1 MIVLYQELVPRK
13 LNWLSRYPAL
23 ERYVE
28 LQVLTYIY
36 QCHSAFGFKVVKQK
50 LGNYICETCN
60 FTAHAFPV
68 FQRKI
73 LKTCYWFPNYS

>member
-1 MIVLYQELVPRK
+1 MVG
-13 LNWLSRYPAL
+13 LNI
-23 ERYVE
+23 
-28 LQVLTYIY
+28 YIY
-36 QCHSAFGFKVVKQK
+36 ISVTQLLDSKWLR

-60 FTAHAFPV
+60 FTAHAFSV